1 MVGHLCG
8 FRSAD
13 CNGICGFSPAL
24 HCSKVNCILSSSS
37 RNLEIS
43 IFLKSW
49 LLENSYVPSV
59 MSHFLDFPCSL
70 KSRVAIFAFEEAMQ
84 SSSLYWLTL
93 GWKLLSALE
102 GALHF
107 LRPLMDTPAPHFF
120 FPFWWKFLKSCAIS
134 PSWKVRPGMGSL
146 LYVLPRVVLLSSRA
160 CLHA

>member
-120 FPFWWKFLKSCAIS
+120 FPLILVGGFSHDCILSLVLPSQSSCQHTSVCFLKDDDI
-134 PSWKVRPGMGSL
+134 L
-146 LYVLPRVVLLSSRA
+146 
-160 CLHA
+160 